1 MQKPALYPMD
11 DRIADA
17 NVMTYYDGEG
27 LNWHFDRSEF
37 TTKLLLQAPSAGGEF
52 EYLRD
57 LRSEDDPN
65 YDGVAAL
72 LNGEQDTTLCP
83 QDVGTLNVFR
93 GVNTAH
99 RVTPVEGKIPR
110 INAVLTYFDVPGRK
124 FSAEEHLGFYGRSTL

>member
-1 MQKPALYPMD
+1 MD
-11 DRIADA
+11 DRIAGA

-37 TTKLLLQAPSAGGEF
+37 TTTLLLQAPSAGGAF

-72 LNGEQDTTLCP
+72 LNGELGHNPLPTGCGHFERVSWRESPPIGL
-83 QDVGTLNVFR
+83 LRLR
-93 GVNTAH
+93 GKS
-99 RVTPVEGKIPR
+99 RVSMP
-110 INAVLTYFDVPGRK
+110 F
-124 FSAEEHLGFYGRSTL
+124 